1 MPLFLFEPT
10 FINRESNIA
19 AVMSGLSSWKAD
31 HQLRIPNLA
40 KARRQME
47 GNGIPGPVKKE
58 MSHRDMA
65 LFLKE
70 YKSSGIG
77 GRNMVTQRTFGT
89 LPSGEEVQIYHLE
102 NKSGAFAEVLQFG
115 AILVK
120 LCVPDRD
127 GRLTDVVLGYDDLAG
142 YEVNGCFFGATI
154 GRSGNRIAQSRF
166 TLDGKEIVLTPNEG
180 ANNLHSGP
188 DGFEKKMWTAS
199 EISEDKNAV
208 TFSRISPDGENG
220 FPGEFNV
227 SVTYEMTEENELRIV
242 YGGVCDQTTIANMT
256 NHSYFN
262 LAGEGSGS
270 AMDQY
275 LTIHAEQYTPV
286 GEGSIPLGENAAV
299 EGTPMD
305 FRKAHKIGD
314 EIEADFEQL
323 KFTGGFDHNY
333 VTDGYNKASIR
344 EIASAWSEKS
354 GIQMDVL
361 TDCPCVQFYA
371 ANFVED
377 EYGKNG
383 HVYNKR
389 EAFCLETQVEPNA
402 VNVENFHSPILEAG
416 ERYYSETIYRF
427 SVKK

>member
-1 MPLFLFEPT
+1 
-10 FINRESNIA
+10 
-19 AVMSGLSSWKAD
+19 
-31 HQLRIPNLA
+31 
-40 KARRQME
+40 
-47 GNGIPGPVKKE
+47 
-58 MSHRDMA
+58 
-65 LFLKE
+65 
-70 YKSSGIG
+70 
-77 GRNMVTQRTFGT
+77 MVTQRKFGT

-102 NKSGAFAEVLQFG
+102 NKAGAFAEVLQYG

-120 LCVPDRD
+120 LYVPDRD
-127 GRLTDVVLGYDDLAG
+127 GKLTDVVLGYDELAG
-142 YEVNGCFFGATI
+142 YEVNGCFFGSTI
-154 GRSGNRIAQSRF
+154 GRSGNRIANSRF
-166 TLDGKEIVLTPNEG
+166 VLDGREVELTPNEG
-180 ANNLHSGP
+180 PNNLHSGP
-188 DGFEKKMWTAS
+188 NGFEKKLWDAAS
-199 EISEDKNAV
+199 ISDDKNAV

-227 SVTYEMTEENELRIV
+227 SVTYEMTEDNELRIV
-242 YGGVCDQTTIANMT
+242 YGGISDKTTIANMT

-275 LTIHAEQYTPV
+275 LTIHAEAYTPV
-286 GEGSIPLGENAAV
+286 GEGSIPLGENAPV

-305 FRKAHKIGD
+305 FRRSHKIGD

-323 KFTGGFDHNY
+323 KLTGGYDHNY
-333 VTDGYNKASIR
+333 VTDGYNKASVR
-344 EIASAWSEKS
+344 EIASAWSDKT

-371 ANFVED
+371 ANFVDNEH
-377 EYGKNG
+377 GKNG
-383 HVYNKR
+383 HIYNKR

-402 VNVENFHSPILEAG
+402 VNVENFHSPILDAG

>member
-1 MPLFLFEPT
+1 
-10 FINRESNIA
+10 
-19 AVMSGLSSWKAD
+19 
-31 HQLRIPNLA
+31 
-40 KARRQME
+40 ME

-127 GRLTDVVLGYDDLAG
+127 GRLKDVVLGYDDLAG

-208 TFSRISPDGENG
+208 TFSRISSDGENG

-275 LTIHAEQYTPV
+275 VTIHAEQYTPV

-323 KFTGGFDHNY
+323 RITGGYDHNY

-344 EIASAWSEKS
+344 EIAEAWSEKT
-354 GIQMDVL
+354 GIQMNVL

-371 ANFVED
+371 ANFVDQEH
-377 EYGKNG
+377 GKNG

>member
-1 MPLFLFEPT
+1 
-10 FINRESNIA
+10 
-19 AVMSGLSSWKAD
+19 
-31 HQLRIPNLA
+31 
-40 KARRQME
+40 ME

-89 LPSGEEVQIYHLE
+89 LPSGEKVQIYHLE

-115 AILVK
+115 AIIVK

-227 SVTYEMTEENELRIV
+227 SVTYEMTEKNELRIV

-275 LTIHAEQYTPV
+275 VTIHAEQYTPV
-286 GEGSIPLGENAAV
+286 GEESIPLGENAAV

-323 KFTGGFDHNY
+323 RITGGYDHNY

-344 EIASAWSEKS
+344 EIAEAWSEKT
-354 GIQMDVL
+354 GIQMNVL

-371 ANFVED
+371 ANFVDQEH
-377 EYGKNG
+377 GKNG

>member
-1 MPLFLFEPT
+1 
-10 FINRESNIA
+10 
-19 AVMSGLSSWKAD
+19 
-31 HQLRIPNLA
+31 
-40 KARRQME
+40 ME

-188 DGFEKKMWTAS
+188 DGFEKKMWTAL

-208 TFSRISPDGENG
+208 TFSRISSDGENG

-323 KFTGGFDHNY
+323 RITGGYDHNY

-344 EIASAWSEKS
+344 EIAEAWSEKT
-354 GIQMDVL
+354 GIQMNVL

-371 ANFVED
+371 ANFVDQEH
-377 EYGKNG
+377 GKNG

>member
-1 MPLFLFEPT
+1 
-10 FINRESNIA
+10 
-19 AVMSGLSSWKAD
+19 
-31 HQLRIPNLA
+31 
-40 KARRQME
+40 ME

-89 LPSGEEVQIYHLE
+89 LPSGEKVQIYHLE

-227 SVTYEMTEENELRIV
+227 SVTYEMTEKNELRIV

-275 LTIHAEQYTPV
+275 LTIHAEQDTPV

-323 KFTGGFDHNY
+323 RITGGYDHNY

-344 EIASAWSEKS
+344 EIAEAWSEKT
-354 GIQMDVL
+354 GIQMNVL

-371 ANFVED
+371 ANFVDQEH
-377 EYGKNG
+377 GKNG

>member
-1 MPLFLFEPT
+1 
-10 FINRESNIA
+10 
-19 AVMSGLSSWKAD
+19 
-31 HQLRIPNLA
+31 
-40 KARRQME
+40 ME
-47 GNGIPGPVKKE
+47 GNGIPGPAKKE

-220 FPGEFNV
+220 FPGEFDV

-275 LTIHAEQYTPV
+275 VTIHAEQYTPV

-323 KFTGGFDHNY
+323 RITGGYDHNY

-344 EIASAWSEKS
+344 EIAEAWSEKT

-361 TDCPCVQFYA
+361 TDCPCVQFYT
-371 ANFVED
+371 ANFVDQEH
-377 EYGKNG
+377 GKNG

>member
-1 MPLFLFEPT
+1 
-10 FINRESNIA
+10 
-19 AVMSGLSSWKAD
+19 
-31 HQLRIPNLA
+31 
-40 KARRQME
+40 ME

-89 LPSGEEVQIYHLE
+89 LPSGEKVQIYHLE

-286 GEGSIPLGENAAV
+286 GEESIPLGENAAV

-323 KFTGGFDHNY
+323 RITGGYDHNY

-344 EIASAWSEKS
+344 EIAEAWSEKT
-354 GIQMDVL
+354 GIQMNVL

-371 ANFVED
+371 ANFVDQEH
-377 EYGKNG
+377 GKNG

>member
-1 MPLFLFEPT
+1 
-10 FINRESNIA
+10 
-19 AVMSGLSSWKAD
+19 
-31 HQLRIPNLA
+31 
-40 KARRQME
+40 ME

-142 YEVNGCFFGATI
+142 YEVIGCFFGATI

-286 GEGSIPLGENAAV
+286 GEESIPLGENAAV

-323 KFTGGFDHNY
+323 RITGGYDHNY

-344 EIASAWSEKS
+344 EIAEAWSEKT
-354 GIQMDVL
+354 GIQMNVL

-371 ANFVED
+371 ANFVDQEH
-377 EYGKNG
+377 GKNG

>member
-1 MPLFLFEPT
+1 
-10 FINRESNIA
+10 
-19 AVMSGLSSWKAD
+19 
-31 HQLRIPNLA
+31 
-40 KARRQME
+40 ME

-166 TLDGKEIVLTPNEG
+166 TLDGKEIVLTTHEG

-227 SVTYEMTEENELRIV
+227 SVTYEMTEKNELRIV

-275 LTIHAEQYTPV
+275 LTIHAEQYTLV

-323 KFTGGFDHNY
+323 RITGGYDHNY

-344 EIASAWSEKS
+344 EIAEAWSEKT
-354 GIQMDVL
+354 GIQMNVL

-371 ANFVED
+371 ANFVDQEH
-377 EYGKNG
+377 GKNG

>member
-1 MPLFLFEPT
+1 
-10 FINRESNIA
+10 
-19 AVMSGLSSWKAD
+19 
-31 HQLRIPNLA
+31 
-40 KARRQME
+40 ME

-275 LTIHAEQYTPV
+275 LTIHAEQYTPA

-323 KFTGGFDHNY
+323 RITGGYDHNY

-344 EIASAWSEKS
+344 EIAEAWSEKT
-354 GIQMDVL
+354 GIQMNVL

-371 ANFVED
+371 ANFVDQEH
-377 EYGKNG
+377 GKNG

>member
-1 MPLFLFEPT
+1 
-10 FINRESNIA
+10 
-19 AVMSGLSSWKAD
+19 
-31 HQLRIPNLA
+31 
-40 KARRQME
+40 ME

-89 LPSGEEVQIYHLE
+89 LPSGEKVQIYHLE
-102 NKSGAFAEVLQFG
+102 NKSGAFAEGLQFG

-208 TFSRISPDGENG
+208 TFSRISSDGENG

-227 SVTYEMTEENELRIV
+227 SVTYEMTEKNELRIV

-275 LTIHAEQYTPV
+275 VTIHAEQYTPV

-323 KFTGGFDHNY
+323 RITGGYDHNY

-344 EIASAWSEKS
+344 EIAEAWSEKT
-354 GIQMDVL
+354 GIQMNVL

-371 ANFVED
+371 ANFVD
-377 EYGKNG
+377 QGHGKNG

>member
-1 MPLFLFEPT
+1 
-10 FINRESNIA
+10 
-19 AVMSGLSSWKAD
+19 
-31 HQLRIPNLA
+31 
-40 KARRQME
+40 ME

-166 TLDGKEIVLTPNEG
+166 TLDGKKIVLTPNEG

-208 TFSRISPDGENG
+208 TFSRISSDGENG

-323 KFTGGFDHNY
+323 RITGGYDHNY

-344 EIASAWSEKS
+344 EIAEAWSEKT
-354 GIQMDVL
+354 GIQMNVL

-371 ANFVED
+371 ANFVDQEH
-377 EYGKNG
+377 GKNG

>member
-1 MPLFLFEPT
+1 
-10 FINRESNIA
+10 
-19 AVMSGLSSWKAD
+19 
-31 HQLRIPNLA
+31 
-40 KARRQME
+40 ME

-89 LPSGEEVQIYHLE
+89 LPSGEKVQIYHLE

-154 GRSGNRIAQSRF
+154 GRSGDRIAQSRF

-220 FPGEFNV
+220 VPGEFNV
-227 SVTYEMTEENELRIV
+227 SVTYEMPEKNELRIV

-275 LTIHAEQYTPV
+275 VTIHAEQYTPV

-323 KFTGGFDHNY
+323 RITGGYDHNY

-344 EIASAWSEKS
+344 EIAEAWSEKT
-354 GIQMDVL
+354 GIQMNVL

-371 ANFVED
+371 ANFVDQEH
-377 EYGKNG
+377 GKNG

>member
-1 MPLFLFEPT
+1 
-10 FINRESNIA
+10 
-19 AVMSGLSSWKAD
+19 
-31 HQLRIPNLA
+31 
-40 KARRQME
+40 ME

-166 TLDGKEIVLTPNEG
+166 TLDGKKIVLTPNEG
-180 ANNLHSGP
+180 VNNLHSGP

-208 TFSRISPDGENG
+208 TFSRISTDGENG
-220 FPGEFNV
+220 FPGEFSV

-323 KFTGGFDHNY
+323 RITGGYDHNY

-344 EIASAWSEKS
+344 EIAEAWSEKT
-354 GIQMDVL
+354 GIQMNVL

-371 ANFVED
+371 ANFVDQEH
-377 EYGKNG
+377 GKNG